1 MDAVEPGN
9 MASPVSRGKVSGLI
23 WKFNRLRAMNF
34 REVLHRVTSLTGQKI
49 ERIAIAGGW
58 TPKPA
63 RPVKPRLSLFLP
75 QEGWLSTW
83 RQHYK
88 LEQLQMEDLL
98 QGKIGFFGHAP
109 LDVGLPVNWR
119 RDPLTGIESPLSFG
133 KELNYRDDRLVGN
146 VKILWELGRHQHL
159 IPLAAAYAC
168 TGEMRYRDAVV
179 AQIESWIDDNP
190 YGLGIHWCSALEPAL
205 RLISWAVVHSLLA
218 LRDGESGLFS
228 AVTDPEKLGRAI
240 YQQTWFVRHFLS
252 RYSSANNHLIGE
264 LTGLWVACCVFDMGK
279 QGESWAETAQ
289 QELEREGMLQV
300 YPDGVNKE
308 QACYYHLWVLEY
320 FLFAWIVG
328 LRSKRDFSEI
338 FGKRILSMAGF
349 LHAITP
355 VGGVPPQI
363 GDADDGF
370 VTRFN
375 VDWPEDAYRDVLAA
389 VDAVFENRMRWWSPL
404 PQKAFWYA
412 LCAGKLL
419 EIAGHVTSA
428 CNTYPAFFQEGGYA
442 VLGNEVLHLV
452 FDAGALGYPSIAAHG
467 HADALN
473 VCLAL
478 DGAWWL
484 VDPGTYAYHSDHGWR
499 DYFRGTSAHN
509 TLQMDGCN
517 QSEIGGPFLWLQHAH
532 ARLVGAGVNAVDLS
546 RAKPSPE
553 GEGWVRGKK
562 NKEKSQIKSPH
573 LLNSTALGTG
583 VDAHG
588 VQWAVGEHDGY
599 KKLGGIHSR
608 RVEFD
613 DLGGEVTISDEVQG
627 DGEHE
632 LTIHFHF
639 APDIGLVPGA
649 QSGMWQ
655 ATKSGSER
663 RMLVVVDKAWRWE
676 VLCGSES
683 PKLGWFS
690 PALGV
695 KVPACTLRG
704 VWRGRLPVRVVTK
717 LIVH

>member
-34 REVLHRVTSLTGQKI
+34 REVMHRVTSLTGQKI

-58 TPKPA
+58 APKPA
-63 RPVKPRLSLFLP
+63 RLVKPWLSLFLP

-83 RQHYK
+83 RQYYK
-88 LEQLQMEDLL
+88 LEQAQLDDLL
-98 QGKIGFFGHAP
+98 QGKIGFFGHTP
-109 LDVGLPVNWR
+109 LDVGVPVNWH
-119 RDPLTGIESPLSFG
+119 RDPLTGIEAPLSFG

-190 YGLGIHWCSALEPAL
+190 YGLGIHWCSALESAL
-205 RLISWAVVHSLLA
+205 RLISWAVVHSLLV
-218 LRDGESGLFS
+218 LRDGEGGLFS
-228 AVTDPEKLGRAI
+228 AVTAPEKLGHAI
-240 YQQTWFVRHFLS
+240 YRQTWFVRHFLS

-279 QGESWAETAQ
+279 QGENWAETAQ
-289 QELEREGMLQV
+289 LELEREAMLQV

-328 LRSKRDFSEI
+328 LRSKRVFSET
-338 FGKRILSMAGF
+338 FGERVLSMAGF

-355 VGGVPPQI
+355 TGGVPPQI

-375 VDWPEDAYRDVLAA
+375 VDWPEDAYRDILAA
-389 VDAVFENRMRWWSPL
+389 VEAVFENRVLSTPL
-404 PQKAFWYA
+404 PQKAFWYTF
-412 LCAGKLL
+412 CSGKMQELTDRT
-419 EIAGHVTSA
+419 AA
-428 CNTYPAFFQEGGYA
+428 FCNIYPAFFQEGGYA
-442 VLGNEVLHLV
+442 VLGTGAIHVV
-452 FDAGALGYPSIAAHG
+452 FDAGPLGYPSIAAHG

-509 TLQMDGCN
+509 TLQIDGCN

-532 ARLVGAGVNAVDLS
+532 ARLVG
-546 RAKPSPE
+546 
-553 GEGWVRGKK
+553 
-562 NKEKSQIKSPH
+562 
-573 LLNSTALGTG
+573 TG

-588 VQWAVGEHDGY
+588 MQWAVGEHDGY
-599 KKLGGIHSR
+599 KKLCGIHSR
-608 RVEFD
+608 RVELD

-632 LTIHFHF
+632 LTIHFHL
-639 APDIGLVPGA
+639 APDIELVSGA
-649 QSGMWQ
+649 QNGTWQ
-655 ATKSGSER
+655 ATKSGSKR
-663 RMLVVVDKAWRWE
+663 RMLVVVDNKAWRWE

-690 PALGV
+690 PALGM

-704 VWRGRLPVRVVTK
+704 VWRGRLPARVVTK
-717 LIVH
+717 IIVL

>member
-1 MDAVEPGN
+1 MDVAEPRN
-9 MASPVSRGKVSGLI
+9 LASPVSRGKVSRLI

-34 REVLHRVTSLTGQKI
+34 REVLHRVTSLMGQKI
-49 ERIAIAGGW
+49 EKIAIAGGW
-58 TPKPA
+58 APVPA

-75 QEGWLSTW
+75 QEGWLAAW
-83 RQHYK
+83 RQHYS
-88 LEQLQMEDLL
+88 LEQAQLDDLL
-98 QGKIGFFGHAP
+98 RGKIGFFGHAP
-109 LDVGLPVNWR
+109 LNVGVPVNWH
-119 RDPLTGIESPLSFG
+119 RDPLTGIEAPLSFG

-168 TGEMRYRDAVV
+168 TGEIRYRDAVV
-179 AQIESWIDDNP
+179 AQIESWIETNP

-218 LRDGESGLFS
+218 LRDGEDGLFS
-228 AVTDPEKLGRAI
+228 AVADPVKLSRAI
-240 YQQTWFVRHFLS
+240 YQQAWFVRHFLS
-252 RYSSANNHLIGE
+252 RYSSANNHLVGE

-289 QELEREGMLQV
+289 QELEREVRLQV
-300 YPDGVNKE
+300 HEDGVDKE

-328 LRSKRDFSEI
+328 LRSERNFSET
-338 FGKRILSMAGF
+338 FGERILSMASF

-355 VGGVPPQI
+355 AGGVPPQI

-375 VDWPEDAYRDVLAA
+375 VAWPEDAYRDVLIA
-389 VDAVFENRMRWWSPL
+389 VEAVFGNSALTSL

-412 LCAGKLL
+412 FCSGKML
-419 EIAGHVTSA
+419 EIAGHVTA
-428 CNTYPAFFQEGGYA
+428 PCNTYPVFFQEGGYA
-442 VLGNEVLHLV
+442 VLGKGAVHVV
-452 FDAGALGYPSIAAHG
+452 FDAGPLGYPSIAAHG

-499 DYFRGTSAHN
+499 DYFRGTAAHN

-517 QSEIGGPFLWLQHAH
+517 QSKIGGPFLWLQHAH
-532 ARLVGAGVNAVDLS
+532 VRLVDAGA
-546 RAKPSPE
+546 
-553 GEGWVRGKK
+553 
-562 NKEKSQIKSPH
+562 
-573 LLNSTALGTG
+573 
-583 VDAHG
+583 DAHG

-599 KKLGGIHSR
+599 KKLGGMHSR
-608 RVEFD
+608 RVELD
-613 DLGGEVTISDEVQG
+613 EAGGKVTIFDEVQG
-627 DGEHE
+627 NGEHE
-632 LTIHFHF
+632 LAIHFHF
-639 APDIGLVPGA
+639 APDIELVPGE
-649 QSGMWQ
+649 QSGTWQ
-655 ATKSGSER
+655 ATKSGTAR
-663 RMLVVVDKAWRWE
+663 RMLVVVDDAWRWD
-676 VLCGSES
+676 VLRGSES

-690 PALGV
+690 PALGM
-695 KVPACTLRG
+695 KMPAYTLRG
-704 VWRGRLPVRVVTK
+704 IWRGRLPARAVTK
-717 LIVH
+717 MIVH